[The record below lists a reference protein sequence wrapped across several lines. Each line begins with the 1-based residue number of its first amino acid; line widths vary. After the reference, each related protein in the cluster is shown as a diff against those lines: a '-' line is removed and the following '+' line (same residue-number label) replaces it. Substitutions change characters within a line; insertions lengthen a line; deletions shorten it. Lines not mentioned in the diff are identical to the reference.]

1 MSADRRRANGW
12 GKRWAVLVLLL
23 QTGVPARSL
32 ERVGCLEGAWPGISI
47 SPVGEEAVPVYGYEV
62 VRVYPH
68 DPEAFTQGLVYEG
81 GFLYE
86 STGLYGRSSLR
97 KVELETGRVV
107 KIHHLP
113 PEFFGEGLTI
123 WRDRLIQLTWQE
135 RTGFVYEKETFRLL
149 RTFTYATEGWGLTH
163 DGRHLIRSDGTAVL
177 SFLDPET
184 FREVRRLEVRDRG
197 RPVSFLNELEYVR
210 GEIYANVWQTDC
222 LVRISPRTGR
232 VLGWVDLT
240 GVLGPEDHVRP
251 VDVLNGIAY
260 DAERD
265 RLFVTGK
272 LWPKL
277 FEIRLRKK
285 TVPPGR
291 AGEICA
297 PPHPDARAVLEM
309 AETRPSVGKS
319 AEEERSCRELSR

>member
-1 MSADRRRANGW
+1 MSARSRRPRWRGRAFPLW
-12 GKRWAVLVLLL
+12 GIFLAVLPL
-23 QTGVPARSL
+23 T
-32 ERVGCLEGAWPGISI
+32 AWPIA
-47 SPVGEEAVPVYGYEV
+47 PQAVEDAPPLYGYEI

-86 STGLYGRSSLR
+86 STGLHGRSSLR
-97 KVELETGRVV
+97 KVELETGQVV
-107 KIHHLP
+107 KIHRLP
-113 PEFFGEGLTI
+113 VEFFGEGLTI
-123 WRDRLIQLTWQE
+123 WRDRLIQLTWHE
-135 RTGFVYEKETFRLL
+135 RTGFVYDKETFRVL

-163 DGRHLIRSDGTAVL
+163 DGRWLIRSDGTATL
-177 SFLDPET
+177 YFLDPET
-184 FREVRRLEVRDRG
+184 FHEVKRLEVRDRG
-197 RPVSFLNELEYVR
+197 RPVPFLNELEYIR

-222 LVRISPRTGR
+222 LVRISPRTGQ

-240 GVLGPEDHVRP
+240 GLLSAEDHARP

-285 TVPPGR
+285 ASRSGRECSLPPLIEKEEARHATHRLADRQRDGDRLR
-291 AGEICA
+291 A
-297 PPHPDARAVLEM
+297 RF
-309 AETRPSVGKS
+309 
-319 AEEERSCRELSR
+319 

>member
-1 MSADRRRANGW
+1 MGADRRRASSWRKSGV
-12 GKRWAVLVLLL
+12 VLVLLL
-23 QTGVPARSL
+23 Q
-32 ERVGCLEGAWPGISI
+32 GAWPGISI
-47 SPVGEEAVPVYGYEV
+47 SSAVEEAPPVYGYEII
-62 VRVYPH
+62 RIYPH

-123 WRDRLIQLTWQE
+123 WRDRLIQLTWHE
-135 RTGFVYEKETFRLL
+135 RIGFVYEKETFRLL

-184 FREVRRLEVRDRG
+184 FREVRRIEVRDQG
-197 RPVSFLNELEYVR
+197 RPVIFLNELEYVR
-210 GEIYANVWQTDC
+210 GEIYANVWQTEC

-240 GVLGPEDHVRP
+240 GLLGPEDRVRA

-285 TVPPGR
+285 AVPRGR
-291 AGEICA
+291 EGEACM
-297 PPHPDARAVLEM
+297 PPHQSSRAILSTREVLV
-309 AETRPSVGKS
+309 S
-319 AEEERSCRELSR
+319 ERKGGGSCRELFR

>member
-1 MSADRRRANGW
+1 MNAQDLQPRGRKRAPGFW
-12 GKRWAVLVLLL
+12 GTVLALLSFMVWP
-23 QTGVPARSL
+23 TPPRVVPDA
-32 ERVGCLEGAWPGISI
+32 P
-47 SPVGEEAVPVYGYEV
+47 PVYGYEV

-86 STGLYGRSSLR
+86 STGLHGRSSLR
-97 KVELETGRVV
+97 KVELETGRIV

-123 WRDRLIQLTWQE
+123 WKDQLIQLTWHE

-163 DGRHLIRSDGTAVL
+163 DGRWLIRSDGTATL
-177 SFLDPET
+177 YFLDPET
-184 FREVRRLEVRDRG
+184 FREVKRLLVHDRG
-197 RPVSFLNELEYVR
+197 RPVRFLNELEFVR
-210 GEIYANVWQTDC
+210 GEIYANVWQTEC
-222 LVRISPRTGR
+222 LVRISPQTGR

-240 GVLGPEDHVRP
+240 GLLSPEDQARS

-260 DAERD
+260 DATRD

-277 FEIRLRKK
+277 FEIRLRRK
-285 TVPPGR
+285 VGSSGHECSLPPSMEKEEARNAAHRFVNRQRDGDHLR
-291 AGEICA
+291 A
-297 PPHPDARAVLEM
+297 RF
-309 AETRPSVGKS
+309 
-319 AEEERSCRELSR
+319 

>member
-1 MSADRRRANGW
+1 MRRRGRAFGLW
-12 GKRWAVLVLLL
+12 GTFLALLAF
-23 QTGVPARSL
+23 T
-32 ERVGCLEGAWPGISI
+32 AWPTT
-47 SPVGEEAVPVYGYEV
+47 PRAVEEAPPVYGYEV

-86 STGLYGRSSLR
+86 STGLHGRSSLR

-107 KIHHLP
+107 KIHNLP

-123 WRDRLIQLTWQE
+123 WGDRLIQLTWRE

-163 DGRHLIRSDGTAVL
+163 DGRWLIRSDGTATL
-177 SFLDPET
+177 YFLDPEA
-184 FREVRRLEVRDRG
+184 FREVKRLLVHDRG
-197 RPVSFLNELEYVR
+197 RPVWFLNELEYVR
-210 GEIYANVWQTDC
+210 GEIYANVWQTEC
-222 LVRISPRTGR
+222 LVRLSPQTGR
-232 VLGWVDLT
+232 VLGWVDLS
-240 GVLGPEDHVRP
+240 GLLGPEDHARP

-260 DAERD
+260 DATRD

-277 FEIRLRKK
+277 FEIRLRRKAGSSGRECSL
-285 TVPPGR
+285 PPLMEKEGARHAAHRLVDRERDGDHLR
-291 AGEICA
+291 A
-297 PPHPDARAVLEM
+297 RF
-309 AETRPSVGKS
+309 
-319 AEEERSCRELSR
+319 

>member
-1 MSADRRRANGW
+1 MSVSS
-12 GKRWAVLVLLL
+12 AV
-23 QTGVPARSL
+23 
-32 ERVGCLEGAWPGISI
+32 
-47 SPVGEEAVPVYGYEV
+47 EEAPPVYGYEI

-97 KVELETGRVV
+97 KVELKTGRVV

-113 PEFFGEGLTI
+113 PEFFGEGLTL
-123 WRDRLIQLTWQE
+123 WRDRLIQLTWHE

-197 RPVSFLNELEYVR
+197 RPVIFLNELEYVR
-210 GEIYANVWQTDC
+210 EEIYANVWQTNC
-222 LVRISPRTGR
+222 LARISPRTGR
-232 VLGWVDLT
+232 ILGWVDLT
-240 GVLGPEDHVRP
+240 GLLDPEDRARP

-277 FEIRLRKK
+277 FEIRLKK
-285 TVPPGR
+285 KVVLPGR
-291 AGEICA
+291 AEEICT
-297 PPHPDARAVLEM
+297 PPHPDARAILEM
-309 AETRPSVGKS
+309 TEKRPSVGKS
-319 AEEERSCRELSR
+319 TEEDRSCRESSR

>member
-1 MSADRRRANGW
+1 MSAFASKPTGW
-12 GKRWAVLVLLL
+12 LGTWGILWTCLVL
-23 QTGVPARSL
+23 S
-32 ERVGCLEGAWPGISI
+32 AWPMG
-47 SPVGEEAVPVYGYEV
+47 PRGGEDGPPVYGYEI

-86 STGLYGRSSLR
+86 STGLHGRSSLR

-113 PEFFGEGLTI
+113 PDFFGEGLTI
-123 WRDRLIQLTWQE
+123 WKDRLIQLTWHE
-135 RTGFVYEKETFRLL
+135 RTGFVYEKETFRVL

-163 DGRHLIRSDGTAVL
+163 DGRWLIRSDGTETVY
-177 SFLDPET
+177 FLDPET
-184 FREVRRLEVRDRG
+184 FREVRHLRVHDRG
-197 RPVSFLNELEYVR
+197 RPVPFLNELEYVR

-222 LVRISPRTGR
+222 LVRVSPRTGR
-232 VLGWVDLT
+232 VLGWVDLA
-240 GVLGPEDHVRP
+240 GLLGPEDRARP

-260 DAERD
+260 DAARD

-277 FEIRLRKK
+277 FEIRLRKRPNSSRSACW
-285 TVPPGR
+285 PPPWI
-291 AGEICA
+291 EKEE
-297 PPHPDARAVLEM
+297 ARHATHRLVDRQRDGDRL
-309 AETRPSVGKS
+309 
-319 AEEERSCRELSR
+319 RSRF